1 MNKWLRSNFD
11 GSTVR
16 NLFAMAAPWMLI
28 GMIVGLVALFTCPVL
43 MAECF
48 CLALFFITIDRY
60 YEIKDG
66 CVTDTGNSGYRTVKT
81 YYIFSREQLERKRA
95 KITELCQ
102 SNHARAYITLNRRNA
117 EEVAC
122 TAIQKYAKLIQEG
135 NCYQGYRIWDS
146 SCGYTR
152 ARGYKPLWVVDVDSK
167 DENYLNTI
175 IEIVNSC
182 RGAQDIKVKHVI
194 PTAHGY
200 HLITIGFDTNQFAQ
214 QLAIRNLDS
223 IDIQKDNPTLL
234 YFDTAD

>member
-1 MNKWLRSNFD
+1 M
-11 GSTVR
+11 
-16 NLFAMAAPWMLI
+16 
-28 GMIVGLVALFTCPVL
+28 
-43 MAECF
+43 
-48 CLALFFITIDRY
+48 
-60 YEIKDG
+60 
-66 CVTDTGNSGYRTVKT
+66 
-81 YYIFSREQLERKRA
+81 
-95 KITELCQ
+95 
-102 SNHARAYITLNRRNA
+102 NRRNA

-122 TAIQKYAKLIQEG
+122 TAIQKYAKLTKKATAIKVSHLG
-135 NCYQGYRIWDS
+135 S
-146 SCGYTR
+146 SCGHTR

-234 YFDTAD
+234 YFRYS

>member
-1 MNKWLRSNFD
+1 MAILVGQLIEILQKYDQDREVTIHTLK
-11 GSTVR
+11 GETVEV
-16 NLFAMAAPWMLI
+16 N
-28 GMIVGLVALFTCPVL
+28 
-43 MAECF
+43 
-48 CLALFFITIDRY
+48 
-60 YEIKDG
+60 
-66 CVTDTGNSGYRTVKT
+66 GYFV
-81 YYIFSREQLERKRA
+81 Q
-95 KITELCQ
+95 
-102 SNHARAYITLNRRNA
+102 
-117 EEVAC
+117 VAC
-122 TAIQKYAKLIQEG
+122 TAIQEYAKLIQEG

-146 SCGYTR
+146 SCGHTR
-152 ARGYKPLWVVDVDSK
+152 ARGYKPLWVVNVDSK

>member
-1 MNKWLRSNFD
+1 MTDLEKRFLKNTD
-11 GSTVR
+11 
-16 NLFAMAAPWMLI
+16 
-28 GMIVGLVALFTCPVL
+28 
-43 MAECF
+43 
-48 CLALFFITIDRY
+48 
-60 YEIKDG
+60 
-66 CVTDTGNSGYRTVKT
+66 DTGRFIYQSLVTGRK
-81 YYIFSREQLERKRA
+81 YYVEPIGGHSDWGDINPATKKVERKRA

-122 TAIQKYAKLIQEG
+122 TAIQEYAKLIQEG

-146 SCGYTR
+146 SCGHTR

>member
-1 MNKWLRSNFD
+1 MLKKWH
-11 GSTVR
+11 
-16 NLFAMAAPWMLI
+16 
-28 GMIVGLVALFTCPVL
+28 VL
-43 MAECF
+43 
-48 CLALFFITIDRY
+48 
-60 YEIKDG
+60 
-66 CVTDTGNSGYRTVKT
+66 
-81 YYIFSREQLERKRA
+81 
-95 KITELCQ
+95 
-102 SNHARAYITLNRRNA
+102 
-117 EEVAC
+117 
-122 TAIQKYAKLIQEG
+122 
-135 NCYQGYRIWDS
+135 
-146 SCGYTR
+146 
-152 ARGYKPLWVVDVDSK
+152 LWVVDVDSK